1 MNGHS
6 FFDQQEIFMSA
17 TGFNADMRDIH
28 FVLFEQLKIQ
38 DRLGGFEALADW
50 DEDMYKS
57 VLESALDLCHEALWP
72 CNATGD
78 AEGCTLDGD
87 GNVTVPRSFEPAW
100 KAMCEGGWVGMASP
114 HEYGGVGLPM
124 PMGAACGEILTGANP
139 SLALYAGLT
148 RGVANLLLEFGSDW
162 MKEMF
167 LEKLFTGTW
176 GGTMCLTE
184 SGAGTDVGNN
194 LCKATPTN
202 EDGIYLLKGE
212 KMFIS
217 CGDHQLCENI
227 LHLVLARVPGAPDGS
242 KGLSIFLVPKIH
254 WTDGSRNDAKVVGIE
269 HKMGINASATT
280 TLALGAEGECKG
292 WIVGKEGKGMHIMF
306 HLMNEARIAVG
317 VQGLGSASAAY
328 LNALAYTKERVQ
340 GGAGSKAVPIV
351 VHPDVRRMLM
361 DMRTSTEAMR
371 SMLYTLA
378 LRADLSQRLKESD
391 PTASQLHHNHV
402 DLLTPVA
409 KAHSS
414 DVGFEVTVTALQCFG
429 GYGFIREYPAEQHV
443 RDVKIASIYEG
454 TNGIQAIDL
463 LGRKLRHEN
472 GLLLMQWFDE
482 SNKRFEEAKAVGGF
496 EAQIQSLEKA
506 RDSMGACAMHLGQIG
521 MAGNIK
527 AALLHATPFLQLM
540 GHLVLGMHSLEQAVV
555 AQQKL
560 NEGGHSDSDTR
571 FYKGKVLNLSFYVNN
586 TLPKAFALSK
596 VIRSGDES
604 ALDSVLFA

>member
-1 MNGHS
+1 MNEHS
-6 FFDQQEIFMSA
+6 LFVPKGKFMSA

-28 FVLFEQLKIQ
+28 FILFEQLRIQ
-38 DRLGGFEALADW
+38 DRLADFEELADW

-57 VLESALDLCHEALWP
+57 VLDGAIELCQEVLWP
-72 CNATGD
+72 CNAAGD
-78 AEGCTLDGD
+78 AEGCTLDSD
-87 GNVTVPRSFEPAW
+87 GNVTVPTSFEPAW
-100 KAMCEGGWVGMASP
+100 KALCEGGWVGMAAAP
-114 HEYGGVGLPM
+114 EHGGVGLPM

-148 RGVANLLLEFGSDW
+148 RGVANLLMEFGTDW

-167 LEKLFTGTW
+167 LEKLFSGTW

-202 EDGIYLLKGE
+202 EESIYLLQGE

-227 LHLVLARVPGAPDGS
+227 LHLVLARVPGAPEGS
-242 KGLSIFLVPKIH
+242 KGLSIFLVPKFH

-280 TLALGAEGECKG
+280 TLALGSEGECKG
-292 WIVGKEGKGMHIMF
+292 WIVGGEGQGMHIMF

-328 LNALAYTKERVQ
+328 LNALSYTKERIQ

-351 VHPDVRRMLM
+351 THPDVRRMLM

-378 LRADLSQRLKESD
+378 LRADLSNRLKESD
-391 PTASQLHHNHV
+391 PKTSMLHHNHV

-409 KAHSS
+409 KAHCS

-463 LGRKLRHEN
+463 LGRKLRQDN
-472 GLLLMQWFDE
+472 GLLLMQWLDE
-482 SNKRFEEAKAVGGF
+482 TNTRFEEAKAIGGF
-496 EAQIQSLEKA
+496 EKEIQALEKT
-506 RDSMGACAMHLGQIG
+506 RDTMGASAMHLGQLG
-521 MAGNIK
+521 MAGNLK
-527 AALLHATPFLQLM
+527 AALLHATPFLQLL

-555 AQQKL
+555 AKGKL
-560 NEGGHSDSDTR
+560 NEGGHSDSDTL
-571 FYKGKVLNLSFYVNN
+571 FYKGKLVNLTYYVNN

-604 ALDSVLFA
+604 ALDSVLFG

>member
-1 MNGHS
+1 
-6 FFDQQEIFMSA
+6 MSA

-28 FVLFEQLKIQ
+28 FILFEQLRIQ
-38 DRLGGFEALADW
+38 DRLADFEELADW

-57 VLESALDLCHEALWP
+57 VLDGALELCEEVLWP

-78 AEGCTLDGD
+78 AEGCSLDSD
-87 GNVTVPRSFEPAW
+87 GNVKVPTSFEPAW
-100 KAMCEGGWVGMASP
+100 KALCDGGWVGLAAAP
-114 HEYGGVGLPM
+114 EYGGVGLPM

-148 RGVANLLLEFGSDW
+148 RGVANLLLEFGTDW
-162 MKEMF
+162 MKEQF
-167 LEKLFTGTW
+167 LEKLFTGEW

-194 LCKATPTN
+194 LCKATPTE
-202 EDGIYLLKGE
+202 EDDIYLLQGE

-227 LHLVLARVPGAPDGS
+227 LHLVLARVPGAPEGS
-242 KGLSIFLVPKIH
+242 KGLSIFLVPKFH
-254 WTDGSRNDAKVVGIE
+254 WTDGSRNDAKVVGVE

-292 WIVGKEGKGMHIMF
+292 WIVGDEGQGMHIMF

-328 LNALAYTKERVQ
+328 LNALSYTKERIQ

-351 VHPDVRRMLM
+351 SHPDVRRMLM

-378 LRADLSQRLKESD
+378 LRADLSERLKESD
-391 PTASQLHHNHV
+391 PKTSALHHNHV

-409 KAHSS
+409 KAHCS

-463 LGRKLRHEN
+463 LGRKLRQEN
-472 GLLLMQWFDE
+472 GLLLMQWLDE
-482 SNKRFEEAKAVGGF
+482 ANKRFEEAKAIGGF
-496 EAQIQSLEKA
+496 DKEILALEKT
-506 RDSMGACAMHLGQIG
+506 RDTMGASAMHLGQLG
-521 MAGNIK
+521 MAGNLK
-527 AALLHATPFLQLM
+527 AALLHATPFLQLL

-555 AQQKL
+555 AKTKL
-560 NEGGHSDSDTR
+560 NEGGHTDSDTA
-571 FYKGKVLNLSFYVNN
+571 FYNGKLVNLTYYVNN